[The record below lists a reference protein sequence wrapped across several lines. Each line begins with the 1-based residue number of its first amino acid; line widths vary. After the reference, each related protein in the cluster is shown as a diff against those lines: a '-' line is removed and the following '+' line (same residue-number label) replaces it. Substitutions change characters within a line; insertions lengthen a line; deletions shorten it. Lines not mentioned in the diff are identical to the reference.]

1 MSVIEEVKQRLD
13 IVEVVGEYVPNLTK
27 SGRSFK
33 ALCPFHSEKHASFY
47 IFPERQRWHCFGS
60 CAGGGDIFAFVM
72 RKGNLDFG
80 EALRL
85 LADKAGV
92 ALQPKPQ
99 AKAQAE
105 EEEKLHGVNEAAAHY
120 YHHLL
125 LNSTEAEG
133 ARGYLATRAVS
144 PESIADFQ
152 LGFSPDSWDA
162 LCLYLA
168 DKGYGEEEA
177 LAAGL
182 LVEKKVG
189 GNYDRFRNRLMF
201 PIRGT
206 QGRVMGLGARALD
219 DSLPKY
225 LNSPQTALFDK
236 SSILYGID
244 RAKTAIRRQNLVV
257 VVEGYMDVIIAHQHG
272 YDNVVAS
279 MGSALTDKHIGAI
292 KRLTKNLTLA
302 LDADAAGD
310 EATLR
315 GVEVAAH
322 SLDQKVVP
330 VLTWRGL
337 VRYENTLDAEVKVM
351 VMPRGKDPDDIIKE
365 NAPLWQQL
373 VAGALPVVDYTFNA
387 VAAKLDL
394 TKAGDKS
401 RAVEQLLPLIA
412 EMRDAV
418 RRYDYLQKLA
428 RLAMVDERTLA
439 ALLRRPRPSREG
451 TEAQPSRP
459 TLLLSS
465 SRLLEEYCL
474 ALLLQ
479 HPELRDSSG
488 ELSPDYFE
496 HSENREIF
504 AAWRHNTDLP
514 SLRAS
519 LDAALGQHLDTLAAK
534 AIPPA
539 SPRKLE
545 RDLAGCTLRLRE
557 QQLRAK
563 EELLS
568 LEAREVD
575 AVELDRLRE
584 QGTDIG
590 NSLRQVFIER
600 REQRR
605 TVSEEPT
612 G

>member
-1 MSVIEEVKQRLD
+1 MGVIDEVKQRLD

-72 RKGNLDFG
+72 RKENLDFG

-105 EEEKLHGVNEAAAHY
+105 EEEKLHRVNEAAAHY

-125 LNSTEAEG
+125 LNSTAAEG

-162 LCLYLA
+162 LRLYLA

-182 LVEKKVG
+182 VVEKEAG
-189 GNYDRFRNRLMF
+189 GSYDRFRNRLMF
-201 PIRGT
+201 PIRST

-244 RAKTAIRRQNLVV
+244 RAKTTIRRQNLVV

-279 MGSALTDKHIGAI
+279 MGSALTEQHIGAI

-387 VAAKLDL
+387 VTAKLDL

-451 TEAQPSRP
+451 TEAQASRP

-474 ALLLQ
+474 ALLLR

-504 AAWRHNTDLP
+504 AAWRHNPDLP
-514 SLRAS
+514 SLRAG

-584 QGTDIG
+584 EGTDIG

>member
-1 MSVIEEVKQRLD
+1 MIPCPNISTHRKQR
-13 IVEVVGEYVPNLTK
+13 
-27 SGRSFK
+27 
-33 ALCPFHSEKHASFY
+33 
-47 IFPERQRWHCFGS
+47 
-60 CAGGGDIFAFVM
+60 
-72 RKGNLDFG
+72 
-80 EALRL
+80 
-85 LADKAGV
+85 
-92 ALQPKPQ
+92 
-99 AKAQAE
+99 
-105 EEEKLHGVNEAAAHY
+105 
-120 YHHLL
+120 
-125 LNSTEAEG
+125 
-133 ARGYLATRAVS
+133 
-144 PESIADFQ
+144 
-152 LGFSPDSWDA
+152 
-162 LCLYLA
+162 
-168 DKGYGEEEA
+168 
-177 LAAGL
+177 
-182 LVEKKVG
+182 
-189 GNYDRFRNRLMF
+189 
-201 PIRGT
+201 
-206 QGRVMGLGARALD
+206 
-219 DSLPKY
+219 
-225 LNSPQTALFDK
+225 
-236 SSILYGID
+236 
-244 RAKTAIRRQNLVV
+244 
-257 VVEGYMDVIIAHQHG
+257 
-272 YDNVVAS
+272 
-279 MGSALTDKHIGAI
+279 KHIGAI

-439 ALLRRPRPSREG
+439 ALLRRPRPSPEG
-451 TEAQPSRP
+451 TEAQASRP

-504 AAWRHNTDLP
+504 AAWRHNPDLP
-514 SLRAS
+514 SLRAG

-568 LEAREVD
+568 LEAREVN
-575 AVELDRLRE
+575 ALELDRLRE
-584 QGTDIG
+584 EGANIG
-590 NSLRQVFIER
+590 NSLRQVLIER